1 VRRLSSAARHAFR
14 PRILQPTIYIP
25 NLNGSARLA
34 RLLDSLQRQ
43 TAAVSTVVVDNG
55 SSDDSVAMAEERF
68 PTTGVIAL
76 ERNHGFGAALNR
88 AIAELPGDP
97 ILLVNNDV
105 QCDPPFVTEMLAAQ
119 RPGVEM
125 VAGVLT
131 QNDAPG
137 LIDSAGVV
145 AARDTLMAFDY
156 LHGEPV
162 AAAAGAAPPLAPTG
176 GAALYSRA
184 AFEAVGGFDERIFAY
199 YEDLDLGLRMRVA
212 GAGCALA
219 PRATASHLYSAT
231 LRDRIGDKYALTGW
245 SRGYMLRRYGVM
257 AKPRNAART
266 LLGELVICAGQV
278 ALDRTAKGARGR
290 VRGWRDAA
298 GLPPQQLPNEGLIEA
313 PLPSALRRR
322 LQRHRRT
329 ELPLPE
335 TGHEANQ
342 RADAV
347 DHLPLRLDQHQGR
360 HLERPGGSADHEG

>member
-1 VRRLSSAARHAFR
+1 
-14 PRILQPTIYIP
+14 LQPTVYIP

-34 RLLDSLQRQ
+34 RLLDSLALQ

-55 SSDDSVAMAEERF
+55 SSDDSVAMVKERF
-68 PTTGVIAL
+68 PETEVIGL

-97 ILLVNNDV
+97 IMLVNNDV
-105 QCDPPFVTEMLAAQ
+105 RCDPSFVAEMLAALH
-119 RPGVEM
+119 PGVEM

-131 QNDAPG
+131 QDGAPG
-137 LIDSAGVV
+137 LVDSAGVV

-162 AAAAGAAPPLAPTG
+162 SAAVEAPPPLAPTG

-184 AFEAVGGFDERIFAY
+184 AFEEVGGFDERIFAY
-199 YEDLDLGLRMRVA
+199 YEDLDLGLRLRVA

-219 PRATASHLYSAT
+219 PRATARHLYSAT

-245 SRGYMLRRYGVM
+245 SRAYMLRRYGVM
-257 AKPRNAART
+257 AEPRNAART
-266 LLGELVICAGQV
+266 LLGELAICAGQI

-298 GLPPQQLPNEGLIEA
+298 GLERR
-313 PLPSALRRR
+313 PLPDFAMG
-322 LQRHRRT
+322 
-329 ELPLPE
+329 ELPLFPSL
-335 TGHEANQ
+335 A
-342 RADAV
+342 RR
-347 DHLPLRLDQHQGR
+347 LRR
-360 HLERPGGSADHEG
+360 HSAR

>member
-1 VRRLSSAARHAFR
+1 
-14 PRILQPTIYIP
+14 LQPTIYIP

-34 RLLDSLQRQ
+34 RLLDSLELQ
-43 TAAVSTVVVDNG
+43 TAAASTVVVDNG
-55 SSDDSVAMAEERF
+55 SSDGSVAMVQERF
-68 PTTGVIAL
+68 PATQVIAL

-88 AIAELPGDP
+88 AIAEQPGDP

-105 QCDPPFVTEMLAAQ
+105 QCDPSFVAEMLAAV
-119 RPGVEM
+119 RPGIEM

-131 QNDAPG
+131 QDDAPS

-145 AARDTLMAFDY
+145 AAGDTLMAFDY

-162 AAAAGAAPPLAPTG
+162 SAAIAAPPPLAPTG

-184 AFEAVGGFDERIFAY
+184 AFEEVGGFDERIFAY
-199 YEDLDLGLRMRVA
+199 YEDLDLGLRLRVA

-219 PRATASHLYSAT
+219 PQATGRHLYSAT

-245 SRGYMLRRYGVM
+245 SRAYMLRRYGVM
-257 AKPRNAART
+257 TEPRNAART
-266 LLGELVICAGQV
+266 LLGELAICAGQV

-298 GLPPQQLPNEGLIEA
+298 GLPPRQLPREGLIA
-313 PLPSALRRR
+313 TSLPSALHRR
-322 LQRHRRT
+322 LRRHGRT
-329 ELPLPE
+329 ALPLPE

-342 RADAV
+342 
-347 DHLPLRLDQHQGR
+347 
-360 HLERPGGSADHEG
+360 

>member
-1 VRRLSSAARHAFR
+1 VRRLSSAPRHAFR
-14 PRILQPTIYIP
+14 PRVLQPTVYIP

-34 RLLDSLQRQ
+34 RLLDSLQLQ

-55 SSDDSVAMAEERF
+55 SSDDSVAMAAERF
-68 PTTGVIAL
+68 PATRVIGL

-88 AIAELPGDP
+88 AIAEQPGDP

-105 QCDPPFVTEMLAAQ
+105 QCDPSFVAEMLAAQ

-156 LHGEPV
+156 LNGEPV
-162 AAAAGAAPPLAPTG
+162 SAAAEAPPPLAPTG

-184 AFEAVGGFDERIFAY
+184 AFEEVGGFDERIFAY
-199 YEDLDLGLRMRVA
+199 YEDLDLGLRLRVA

-219 PRATASHLYSAT
+219 PQATASHLYSAT

-245 SRGYMLRRYGVM
+245 SRAYMLRRYGVM
-257 AKPRNAART
+257 AEPRNAART
-266 LLGELVICAGQV
+266 LLGELAICAGQI
-278 ALDRTAKGARGR
+278 ALDQTAKGATGR
-290 VRGWRDAA
+290 ARGWRDAA
-298 GLPPQQLPNEGLIEA
+298 GLERR
-313 PLPSALRRR
+313 PLPDLAMADLPLFPSLARRLRR
-322 LQRHRRT
+322 HS
-329 ELPLPE
+329 
-335 TGHEANQ
+335 
-342 RADAV
+342 
-347 DHLPLRLDQHQGR
+347 GR
-360 HLERPGGSADHEG
+360 